1 MKKFYLCLALC
12 LSVLSSFCNEAKK
25 YENKGYNAT
34 TMELIQMV
42 ENNSE
47 LKNLLTQ
54 AIEKGKAINPDTT
67 TNPVQSL
74 DDYYEFIDFSQKVMP
89 WNVILCPGQ
98 PTIFGRMY
106 QALCYCYFINCMPLE
121 ALEDHNFFT
130 SSVQY
135 VEPYRTWLVKY
146 CQSWGKYLS
155 SSESWNK

>member
-1 MKKFYLCLALC
+1 MKKFYLCLVLC
-12 LSVLSSFCNEAKK
+12 LSVLFTSCNEAKK

-89 WNVILCPGQ
+89 WNVILCPVNLLSLDACTKHYATAILSIACLWK
-98 PTIFGRMY
+98 PWKTI
-106 QALCYCYFINCMPLE
+106 
-121 ALEDHNFFT
+121 T
-130 SSVQY
+130 SS
-135 VEPYRTWLVKY
+135 LVL
-146 CQSWGKYLS
+146 C
-155 SSESWNK
+155 NM